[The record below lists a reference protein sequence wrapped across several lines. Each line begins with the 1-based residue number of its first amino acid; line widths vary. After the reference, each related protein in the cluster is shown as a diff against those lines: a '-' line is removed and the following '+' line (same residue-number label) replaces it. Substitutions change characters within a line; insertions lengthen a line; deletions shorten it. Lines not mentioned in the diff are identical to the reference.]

1 MAESHAQPLE
11 VVWGDCDAILPR
23 NDAWGLSEPTSRI
36 VPEQQAPAAPHRERD
51 IREAGGRLRL
61 KMVLMEALTHLK
73 VSSVKC
79 FVLTCWI
86 LRTFA
91 G

>member
-1 MAESHAQPLE
+1 MASPPCSLATPPLQKTM
-11 VVWGDCDAILPR
+11 GDFL
-23 NDAWGLSEPTSRI
+23 
-36 VPEQQAPAAPHRERD
+36 QAHVDRGD

>member
-1 MAESHAQPLE
+1 MQFYLETTRGGCPNQPAESYQ
-11 VVWGDCDAILPR
+11 
-23 NDAWGLSEPTSRI
+23 SS
-36 VPEQQAPAAPHRERD
+36 QQSPAAPHRERD

-79 FVLTCWI
+79 FAPTCPI